1 VGPEAHRAPALSRR
15 AKTLIALAVLI
26 AGALLFV
33 RLVVAEPFRIVSASM
48 VPTLEEGDS
57 VLVDKLAYGDD
68 GPRRGELIVFEA
80 PRTGD
85 VTLKRVVGVGGDR
98 VAIED
103 GLLVVNGR
111 RPDEPYTDP
120 DAIDSVY
127 FGPVRV
133 PAGSVFVLGD
143 NRRDSADSRRFG
155 AVPVDDVI
163 GRVRARIWP
172 PGRWGQPH

>member
-1 VGPEAHRAPALSRR
+1 MGPAAHRAAALTRR
-15 AKTLIALAVLI
+15 AQTLIALAVLI
-26 AGALLFV
+26 AGGLLLV

-48 VPTLEEGDS
+48 VPTLEAGDS
-57 VLVDKLAYGDD
+57 VLVDKLSPGDD

-80 PRTGD
+80 PRTGEI
-85 VTLKRVVGVGGDR
+85 TLKRVVGVGGDR
-98 VAIED
+98 VAIKD

-111 RPDEPYTDP
+111 RPAEPYTDA
-120 DAIDSVY
+120 DAIDSVF

-143 NRRDSADSRRFG
+143 NRRDSADSRTFG
-155 AVPVDDVI
+155 AVPNRDVI
-163 GRVRARIWP
+163 GVVRARIWP